1 MKKFIIIT
9 ITLLFSIASFAQKN
23 VTMFLG
29 IPVDGTKS
37 EMIQKLK
44 QKGFTY
50 NYSLD
55 CLEGE
60 FNGND
65 VQISIVTNNNK
76 VWRIVVCDAYPTNS
90 ESQIRIR
97 FNTLCRQFANNDKY
111 IKSNIFAEYEIDE
124 KEDISYELTVHDK
137 HYQASYYQISSVDDI
152 TNIDT
157 AEIIE
162 YLQNK
167 YTEEE
172 RKKLTDEDIL
182 SEFFDIVNDYFFLKI
197 SHKSVWFTIFE
208 SFNGRGYEIVLYYDN
223 RLNKA
228 NGEDL

>member
-1 MKKFIIIT
+1 MKKFIVIT
-9 ITLLFSIASFAQKN
+9 ITLLFSTAMFAQN
-23 VTMFLG
+23 DVTKFLG

-50 NYSLD
+50 NYTKD

-60 FNGND
+60 FNGNN

-76 VWRIVVCDAYPTNS
+76 VWRIVVCDAYPTSS

-97 FNTLCRQFANNDKY
+97 FNNLCNQFANNDKY
-111 IKSNIFAEYEIDE
+111 IASNILANYEIDE

-137 HYQASYYQISSVDDI
+137 HYQASYYQIAQSSDI
-152 TNIDT
+152 LDSAKIAQWT
-157 AEIIE
+157 IE
-162 YLQNK
+162 KISNT

-172 RKKLTDEDIL
+172 KNNISAADLLDLFQDYIDQKL
-182 SEFFDIVNDYFFLKI
+182 

-208 SFNGRGYEIVLYYDN
+208 SSYRTGYEIVLYYDN

>member
-9 ITLLFSIASFAQKN
+9 ITLLFSTAMFAQN
-23 VTMFLG
+23 DVTKFLG

-60 FNGND
+60 FNGNN

-76 VWRIVVCDAYPTNS
+76 VWRIVVCDAYPTSS

-97 FNTLCRQFANNDKY
+97 FNNLCNQFANNDKY
-111 IKSNIFAEYEIDE
+111 IASNILANYEIDE
-124 KEDISYELTVHDK
+124 KEDISYELAVHDK
-137 HYQASYYQISSVDDI
+137 HYQASYYQIAQSSDI
-152 TNIDT
+152 LDSAKIAQWT
-157 AEIIE
+157 IE
-162 YLQNK
+162 KISNT

-172 RKKLTDEDIL
+172 KNNISAADLLDLFQEYIDQKL
-182 SEFFDIVNDYFFLKI
+182 
-197 SHKSVWFTIFE
+197 SHKSVWFTIFK
-208 SFNGRGYEIVLYYDN
+208 SSYRTGYEIVLYYDN

>member
-1 MKKFIIIT
+1 MKRFTIIT
-9 ITLLFSIASFAQKN
+9 ITLLFSIAAFAQN
-23 VTMFLG
+23 DVTKFLG

-76 VWRIVVCDAYPTNS
+76 VWRIVVCDAYPTSS
-90 ESQIRIR
+90 ESQIKIR
-97 FNTLCRQFANNDKY
+97 FNNLCRQFSNNDKY
-111 IKSNIFAEYEIDE
+111 IKSNIFAEYEIGE

-152 TNIDT
+152 NIDT

-162 YLQNK
+162 NIQNK

-172 RKKLTDEDIL
+172 RKNLTNEERLLEFIDI
-182 SEFFDIVNDYFFLKI
+182 FDNYILKKI
-197 SHKSVWFTIFE
+197 SHKSVWFTIFK

-223 RLNKA
+223 RLNRA